1 LLEWGGL
8 WTVWRPGEV
17 QGSGADCPGFADA
30 PQALPKH
37 MHLPEP
43 ARLIAALAAADRR
56 LVVVSTGGGSL
67 VIPHLV
73 TTPGASSVILDA
85 QVPYSRAAVDLLL
98 GGPQE
103 AYAGTKTARRLAAAA
118 WERAI
123 RLAGSADPAAAGG
136 AVGLAVTASLRTSRP
151 KRGGHRVCVAVQ
163 TLDATSSMELVLE
176 KDARSRA
183 DEELVAAALALD
195 LLAEAVG
202 LPAECRGDLGGL
214 VRPGE
219 RIVRDD
225 AVAPAAW
232 RELLAGQRQVA
243 AAAGTGAPAAG
254 CLVFPG
260 SFDPLHEGHRLM
272 ARIAEEIAERPL
284 SWEISATNVEKP
296 LLDYVSIRDR
306 AAQFAGQRLWITR
319 AARFTE
325 KLAVFPE
332 GTFVMGA
339 DTYVRLAD
347 PRYYG
352 GSTAAAAEAVE
363 LIATRACG
371 LIIFGRMRQG
381 VFEDAAHV
389 DVPQRL
395 RDVSYFVSQ
404 REFRLDISST
414 ELRRQEL
421 ARREAACEG

>member
-1 LLEWGGL
+1 
-8 WTVWRPGEV
+8 
-17 QGSGADCPGFADA
+17 
-30 PQALPKH
+30 
-37 MHLPEP
+37 
-43 ARLIAALAAADRR
+43 
-56 LVVVSTGGGSL
+56 
-67 VIPHLV
+67 
-73 TTPGASSVILDA
+73 
-85 QVPYSRAAVDLLL
+85 
-98 GGPQE
+98 
-103 AYAGTKTARRLAAAA
+103 
-118 WERAI
+118 
-123 RLAGSADPAAAGG
+123 
-136 AVGLAVTASLRTSRP
+136 VTASLRTSRP

-163 TLDATSSMELVLE
+163 TLDATSSLELVLE
-176 KDARSRA
+176 KDVRSRA

-195 LLAEAVG
+195 LLVEALG
-202 LPAECRGDLGGL
+202 LPADCRGDVSGL
-214 VRPGE
+214 LRPGE

-225 AVAPAAW
+225 AAAPTAW
-232 RELLAGQRQVA
+232 RELLAGQRPAVA
-243 AAAGTGAPAAG
+243 AVGPDMPAAG

-284 SWEISATNVEKP
+284 SWEISVTNVEKP

-306 AAQFAGQRLWITR
+306 AAQFAGQRLWLTR

-347 PRYYG
+347 PRHYG
-352 GSTAAAAEAVE
+352 GSAAAAAEAVE
-363 LIATRACG
+363 MIATRARG
-371 LIIFGRMRQG
+371 LIVFGRMRQG

-389 DVPQRL
+389 NVPQRL

-421 ARREAACEG
+421 ERREAACER

>member
-1 LLEWGGL
+1 
-8 WTVWRPGEV
+8 
-17 QGSGADCPGFADA
+17 
-30 PQALPKH
+30 

-56 LVVVSTGGGSL
+56 LVVISTGGGSL
-67 VIPHLV
+67 AIPHLV
-73 TTPGASSVILDA
+73 TTPGASRVILDA
-85 QVPYSRAAVDLLL
+85 QVPYSCAAVDLLL

-103 AYAGTKTARRLAAAA
+103 AYAAPKTARRLAAAA

-123 RLAGSADPAAAGG
+123 RLAGPDDPAAAGR

-163 TLDATSSMELVLE
+163 TLDATSSLELVLE

-195 LLAEAVG
+195 LLVEAVG
-202 LPAECRGDLGGL
+202 LPADCRGDVGGL

-225 AVAPAAW
+225 AAAPTAW
-232 RELLAGQRQVA
+232 RELLAGQRPAVA
-243 AAAGTGAPAAG
+243 AVGPDMPAAG

-284 SWEISATNVEKP
+284 SWEISVTNVEKP

-306 AAQFAGQRLWITR
+306 AAQFAGQRLWLTR

-352 GSTAAAAEAVE
+352 GSAAAAAEAVE
-363 LIATRACG
+363 MIATRARG
-371 LIIFGRMRQG
+371 LIVFGRMRQG
-381 VFEDAAHV
+381 MFEDAAHV
-389 DVPQRL
+389 NVPQRL

-421 ARREAACEG
+421 ERREAACEG